1 MQGIKRVVIISDG
14 IRGHFH
20 QSLGVA
26 KWLERLAEVKQ
37 GEIITV
43 PKFTGLKKLVM
54 MKISARK
61 IAFNSPDYSREW
73 LKKSGANIEINFKP
87 NTLFISAGSSAAPFC
102 LALAKSTGNK
112 SAVIMTPS
120 AIGIKPFDFAIIPE
134 HDKHDSDDKNI
145 ITTLGA
151 PNHIYR
157 PDLKEESRKFFA
169 DLNLDHTKKIIALVI
184 GGSDANY
191 KLTPEWAGKIFRPLR
206 DIQDSKILITTSRRS
221 GVELDNMIE
230 KIFSDSKNLAYMLLA
245 SREPEIN
252 PLPAMLGAA
261 THVLVTEDS
270 VSMVSESITA
280 GFRAGLIRVPRA
292 SNFIKNLFGFGAV
305 RFDDLFDS
313 MREKNLLIDLG
324 ATPDFESFINFPE
337 QNEQKHGKNF
347 NEARRAAE
355 WILSQS

>member
-26 KWLERLAEVKQ
+26 NWLERLAEVKQ
-37 GEIITV
+37 GEIIEV
-43 PKFTGLKKLVM
+43 PKLTGIKKLLM
-54 MKISARK
+54 TKIFVRK
-61 IAFNSPDYSREW
+61 IAQSPEYSREW
-73 LKKSGANIEINFKP
+73 LKKSGADIDIDFKP

-120 AIGIKPFDFAIIPE
+120 VLGTKFFDFAVIPE
-134 HDKHDSDDKNI
+134 HDKHDSSGKNI

-157 PDLKEESRKFFA
+157 PDLKEESRKFLA
-169 DLNLDHTKKIIALVI
+169 NIKLDRTKKIIALLI

-191 KLTPEWAGKIFRPLR
+191 KLTPEWAEKIFMPLR
-206 DIQDSKILITTSRRS
+206 DIKDSQILITTSRRS
-221 GVELDNMIE
+221 GAALDNMIE
-230 KIFSDSKNLAYMLLA
+230 KIFIDSKNLAYMLLA

-252 PLPAMLGAA
+252 PIPAMLGAA
-261 THVLVTEDS
+261 DHVLVTEDS

-280 GFRAGLIRVPRA
+280 GFRVGLIRVPRA

-305 RFDDLFDS
+305 RFDNLFAS
-313 MREKNLLIDLG
+313 MRDKDLLADLG
-324 ATPDFESFINFPE
+324 ASPDFASFINFP
-337 QNEQKHGKNF
+337 EQKHGKNF

>member
-20 QSLGVA
+20 QSLGIA

-43 PKFTGLKKLVM
+43 PKLTGIKKLLM
-54 MKISARK
+54 TKIFVRK
-61 IAFNSPDYSREW
+61 IAQSPEYSREW
-73 LKKSGANIEINFKP
+73 LKNSGADIDIDFKP

-120 AIGIKPFDFAIIPE
+120 VLGTKFFDFAVIPE
-134 HDKHDSDDKNI
+134 HDKHDSNVKNI

-157 PDLKEESRKFFA
+157 PDLKEESRKFLA
-169 DLNLDHTKKIIALVI
+169 NIKLDRTKKVIALLI

-191 KLTPEWAGKIFRPLR
+191 KLTPEWAEKVFKPLR
-206 DIQDSKILITTSRRS
+206 DIQDSQILITTSRRS
-221 GVELDNMIE
+221 GAALDNMIE
-230 KIFSDSKNLAYMLLA
+230 KIFIDSKNLAYMLLA

-252 PLPAMLGAA
+252 PIPAMLGAA
-261 THVLVTEDS
+261 DHVLVTEDS

-280 GFRAGLIRVPRA
+280 GFRVGLIRVPRA

-305 RFDDLFDS
+305 RFDNLFAS
-313 MREKNLLIDLG
+313 MRDKDLLADLG
-324 ATPDFESFINFPE
+324 ASPDFASFINFP
-337 QNEQKHGKNF
+337 EQKHGKNF